1 MNFNVSKK
9 FINLGLVS
17 ALTFLV
23 FSCQRQ
29 ADVQGNGAQTPT
41 DAYKMLY
48 AAVKAKD
55 TEKIKQIMSK
65 DTQGLAQFLA
75 ERQKQPIEK
84 SYENG
89 FTATTFA
96 DTLPEIRAERVN
108 DKFGAVEVYNQKEK
122 RWEDLP
128 FIKEDNGWKLA
139 VGDVFKGAYK
149 SPGKGQLQ
157 AEQEAANASGN
168 NVIQMMPNG
177 NLSANV
183 NVNTKSIDSP
193 QSKKPK

>member
-1 MNFNVSKK
+1 MKFKVSKK
-9 FINLGLVS
+9 IINLGLVS
-17 ALTFLV
+17 AFAFLV
-23 FSCQRQ
+23 ISCQKPAAPQ
-29 ADVQGNGAQTPT
+29 SDGAQTPT

-55 TEKIKQIMSK
+55 TEKIKQMMSK

-96 DTLPEIRAERVN
+96 DALPEIREERVN

-128 FIKEDNGWKLA
+128 FIKEDGNWKLA
-139 VGDVFKGAYK
+139 VGEVFKGSYK
-149 SPGKGQLQ
+149 SPGKAQFQ
-157 AEQEAANASGN
+157 AEQDAANASGS

-177 NLSANV
+177 NLPG
-183 NVNTKSIDSP
+183 NVNTKSIDAP
-193 QSKKPK
+193 QPKKPK